1 MFHAALERARR
12 ACTGCARGASCPQ
25 ALPTGAAM
33 ACPDRKVLALESDG
47 SALMMPQ
54 TLWTHAREQLDIVSV
69 IFNNRSYQILHNE
82 MRNVGASNIGPKA
95 RQLLDLDNPVVD
107 WVSVAKGFGVPGT
120 RVTDLDQ
127 LGRALDAGYAGRG
140 PCLIEVML

>member
-1 MFHAALERARR
+1 MPSCPLAGTNTQSGPASGALEYVIS
-12 ACTGCARGASCPQ
+12 TV
-25 ALPTGAAM
+25 AL
-33 ACPDRKVLALESDG
+33 
-47 SALMMPQ
+47 
-54 TLWTHAREQLDIVSV
+54 IVSV